1 MMRSPW
7 FGISLAIAG
16 LVVGYSS
23 VVLQDGNALAAWEC
37 PLMEECK
44 GENCAKHDACASG
57 ECSKDCP
64 GNCDAKES

>member
-1 MMRSPW
+1 MRSPW

-16 LVVGYSS
+16 LVAGYS
-23 VVLQDGNALAAWEC
+23 VVVFASDEVTAWEC

-44 GENCAKHDACASG
+44 GGECEKNDACASG

-64 GNCDAKES
+64 GNCEPKES